1 MVTVA
6 AKSGLLIFLSTP
18 SARRATACTT
28 ASTRP
33 STDFYP
39 RPPRG
44 GRRGRRSRRSPHR
57 EISIHAL
64 REEGDALRVSSNTA
78 SKYFY
83 PRPPRGGR
91 HLVGVNLSSLQ
102 DFYPRPPR
110 GGRPMETCQIW
121 RPIIYFYPRP
131 PRGGR
136 LASVALMVRH
146 MGFLSTPSA
155 RRATH
160 SVLRDPEHG
169 AISIH
174 ALREE
179 GDHRLRLQRLR
190 LTISIHALREEGDPL
205 PLRVFDYKEHFYPR
219 PPRGGRPNNFATQAY
234 PLNFYPRP
242 PRGGRPDRCN
252 AGMHACEFL
261 STPSARR
268 ATSGL
273 RPGAQDH
280 PISIHALREEGDPV
294 FWYRPRSVLEF
305 LSTPSARRATSPLCA
320 ISTSKRFLSTP
331 SARRATVLAAKNP
344 RCSVYFYPRP
354 PRGGRPAY
362 QVANP
367 NVGVFLSTPS
377 ARRATPTATST

>member
-1 MVTVA
+1 M
-6 AKSGLLIFLSTP
+6 SICQ
-18 SARRATACTT
+18 ACK
-28 ASTRP
+28 
-33 STDFYP
+33 
-39 RPPRG
+39 
-44 GRRGRRSRRSPHR
+44 
-57 EISIHAL
+57 ISIHAL
-64 REEGDALRVSSNTA
+64 REEGDLWRPVKSGGLSSISIHALREEGDLAPIRQSA
-78 SKYFY
+78 S
-83 PRPPRGGR
+83 
-91 HLVGVNLSSLQ
+91 LATN
-102 DFYPRPPR
+102 
-110 GGRPMETCQIW
+110 
-121 RPIIYFYPRP
+121 FYPRP

>member
-1 MVTVA
+1 M
-6 AKSGLLIFLSTP
+6 
-18 SARRATACTT
+18 
-28 ASTRP
+28 
-33 STDFYP
+33 
-39 RPPRG
+39 
-44 GRRGRRSRRSPHR
+44 
-57 EISIHAL
+57 
-64 REEGDALRVSSNTA
+64 RVSSNTA

-268 ATSGL
+268 ATS
-273 RPGAQDH
+273 
-280 PISIHALREEGDPV
+280 
-294 FWYRPRSVLEF
+294 
-305 LSTPSARRATSPLCA
+305 PLCA

>member
-1 MVTVA
+1 MKFNFYPRPPRGGRRKAIPCWQSRSRFLSTPSARRATRRSWQGVQLRSISIHALREEGDDKHALVIKLLKIFLSTPSARRATRREVALNVRKKISIHALREEGDNNFINHCTAPFNFYPRPPRGGRPFPNRWKISTHLFLSTPSARRATMVTVA

-136 LASVALMVRH
+136 PGTNQAICQL
-146 MGFLSTPSA
+146 GYQFLSTPSA
-155 RRATH
+155 RRATG
-160 SVLRDPEHG
+160 VRRLDGKAHG
-169 AISIH
+169 
-174 ALREE
+174 
-179 GDHRLRLQRLR
+179 
-190 LTISIHALREEGDPL
+190 ISIHALREEGDPL
-205 PLRVFDYKEHFYPR
+205 SPARPGTRCNFYPRPPRGGRPPVAAATVAPNHFYPR
-219 PPRGGRPNNFATQAY
+219 PPRGGRPAS
-234 PLNFYPRP
+234 P
-242 PRGGRPDRCN
+242 P
-252 AGMHACEFL
+252 
-261 STPSARR
+261 
-268 ATSGL
+268 
-273 RPGAQDH
+273 
-280 PISIHALREEGDPV
+280 
-294 FWYRPRSVLEF
+294 
-305 LSTPSARRATSPLCA
+305 
-320 ISTSKRFLSTP
+320 
-331 SARRATVLAAKNP
+331 
-344 RCSVYFYPRP
+344 
-354 PRGGRPAY
+354 
-362 QVANP
+362 
-367 NVGVFLSTPS
+367 GV
-377 ARRATPTATST
+377 

>member
-1 MVTVA
+1 
-6 AKSGLLIFLSTP
+6 
-18 SARRATACTT
+18 
-28 ASTRP
+28 
-33 STDFYP
+33 
-39 RPPRG
+39 
-44 GRRGRRSRRSPHR
+44 
-57 EISIHAL
+57 
-64 REEGDALRVSSNTA
+64 
-78 SKYFY
+78 
-83 PRPPRGGR
+83 
-91 HLVGVNLSSLQ
+91 
-102 DFYPRPPR
+102 
-110 GGRPMETCQIW
+110 
-121 RPIIYFYPRP
+121 
-131 PRGGR
+131 
-136 LASVALMVRH
+136 MVRH

-205 PLRVFDYKEHFYPR
+205 PLRVFDYKEH
-219 PPRGGRPNNFATQAY
+219 
-234 PLNFYPRP
+234 FYPRP